1 MYSLKEALKKF
12 SNHLVNFSGFK
23 TFLLWKQQMK
33 VNTHTALCDITCQK
47 NIKQINE
54 IAFDFYDSLVSLKLL
69 DCKNAL
75 ELTPVRYK
83 GKQCLKTVNSFPM
96 KWGNI
101 RARWQGLS
109 YSSIT
114 FSLFL
119 SPLFTASLLSI
130 FPSSLN

>member
-1 MYSLKEALKKF
+1 
-12 SNHLVNFSGFK
+12 
-23 TFLLWKQQMK
+23 MK

>member
-1 MYSLKEALKKF
+1 
-12 SNHLVNFSGFK
+12 
-23 TFLLWKQQMK
+23 MK

-96 KWGNI
+96 KWGKM
-101 RARWQGLS
+101 ARS
-109 YSSIT
+109 
-114 FSLFL
+114 FLFL
-119 SPLFTASLLSI
+119 YHLFSI
-130 FPSSLN
+130 SFSTVHCISFKYFSKLFELVFGSCINAYLCISSMFC